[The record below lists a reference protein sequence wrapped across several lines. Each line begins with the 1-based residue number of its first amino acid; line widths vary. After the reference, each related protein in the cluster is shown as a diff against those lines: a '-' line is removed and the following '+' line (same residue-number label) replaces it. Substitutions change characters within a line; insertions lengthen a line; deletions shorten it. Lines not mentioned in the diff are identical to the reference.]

1 MSDKLADLPTQE
13 RMKTF
18 ALTIPSNTEDVSK
31 VQEDFEA
38 LDERVNK
45 WIQEHRG
52 MEIFS
57 DSMRTKLTTMKTPEG
72 IFIVYVVTFFYL
84 PRPEV

>member
-1 MSDKLADLPTQE
+1 MPAELANLPTQE

-18 ALTIPSNTEDVSK
+18 ALTIPSNTEDASK

-45 WIQEHRG
+45 WIHEHRG

-57 DSMRTKLTTMKTPEG
+57 GSMRTKLTTMKTPEG

-84 PRPEV
+84 PRPRI